1 MMYKEMTSAL
11 ESPSLKN
18 WLLMISEIETGVV
31 VSFGPAF
38 FHVQLTWRSLNPC
51 VLKAG
56 ALGQG
61 LGSRVSHLEEV
72 EGREAETV
80 SESGI

>member
-1 MMYKEMTSAL
+1 MMCKEMASAL
-11 ESPSLKN
+11 ESPRLKN
-18 WLLMISEIETGVV
+18 RLLVISQIGTGVV

-38 FHVQLTWRSLNPC
+38 FHVQFTLRSLNPG

-61 LGSRVSHLEEV
+61 LGNRVSHLEEV
-72 EGREAETV
+72 ERREAETL
-80 SESGI
+80 S